1 MEAYTG
7 SGWGSIATPPTV
19 TGISPSTVAVG
30 DTATQVFTV
39 TGTGITNGSTV
50 QLEGADGTLYDGFNV
65 TTPNATATQIT
76 FKMGALG
83 TSGGYD
89 VAQKPYKVKINVTSG
104 LNVTS
109 TNTITFSP
117 PTITSLSNN
126 TLTDSTVTGSTT
138 ITVNGTGFTSSMTG
152 AGKVMVLG
160 ADGSTLYAVNSVA
173 VASTTQLTFNLGA
186 SLSSG
191 QLANRPYKVR
201 VTGAS
206 GLAATSTQ
214 TIGFAGLSWSSPAS
228 NALLEYEVGTS
239 STQNLIATDEVGGSD
254 VTFTIFSGSVSGLSL
269 GSASASPATYG
280 GNATTDASEVPVTFR
295 VTDNVTGSTLDRT
308 FRISASSDLY
318 PFISH
323 TFTTAGRG
331 TTGATYNSSSGPRHA
346 SDVADFRSSY
356 NTVWDQNS
364 AYYSHA
370 TYDGYQLWTVPSDGI
385 YLIQAKGARG
395 GYNYGPNNSNLP
407 GKGGVISAKFTLT
420 RGQKLVFIVGQ
431 PGHQTD
437 SNSKSPGG
445 GGATWVIDGDNGFPG
460 GTVDNNWLYMVAG
473 GGGGAQGSQFN
484 SNTTGNSPAAS
495 QGNITAA
502 YGGSTFIDSVP
513 RRPGGG
519 AGWLSDGEGLG
530 YGSGT
535 VYGKSGGFNPHNSA
549 KGGFN
554 QYNYVAVSQEGGF
567 GGGGS
572 GSIQLSGGG
581 AGLAGGNSGSFTDH
595 NGYNDIGGWIPGQ
608 GYGQTPTQHLAG
620 AGTQYI
626 MPNGTGGV
634 TVTNRTFDTS
644 NNNGNGEVYVEK
656 MP

>member
-1 MEAYTG
+1 METYTAM
-7 SGWGSIATPPTV
+7 GWGSIAPPPTV
-19 TGISPSTVAVG
+19 TGISPSTVAVA

-89 VAQKPYKVKINVTSG
+89 VAQKPYKVKINITSG
-104 LNVTS
+104 LSVTS

-206 GLAATSTQ
+206 GLTATSTQ

-254 VTFTIFSGSVSGLSL
+254 VTFSIFSGSVSGLSL

-280 GNATTDASEVPVTFR
+280 GTATTNASEVSVTFR

-308 FRISASSDLY
+308 FRISAISALY

-323 TFTTAGRG
+323 TFTTAGKS
-331 TTGATYNSSSGPRHA
+331 TNSYSGGCRLA
-346 SDVADFRSSY
+346 YDVATFRSSY

-364 AYYSHA
+364 AYYSYA
-370 TYDGYQLWTVPSDGI
+370 TYNGYQLWTVPSNGI

-395 GYNYGPNNSNLP
+395 GHNHGPGSSNLP

-420 RGQKLVFIVGQ
+420 KGQKLVFIVGQ
-431 PGHQTD
+431 PGNQT
-437 SNSKSPGG
+437 NHNTKSPGG

-460 GTVDNNWLYMVAG
+460 GTLNNNWLYMVAG
-473 GGGGAQGSQFN
+473 GGGGAQGAQFN
-484 SNTTGNSPAAS
+484 SNTNGNSPLAS
-495 QGNITAA
+495 QGNINAA
-502 YGGSTFIDSVP
+502 YGGNSFIDSVP

-519 AGWLSDGEGLG
+519 AGWSSDGVGLG
-530 YGSGT
+530 YAGSQN
-535 VYGKSGGFNPHNSA
+535 GKSGGFNPHNSA
-549 KGGFN
+549 SGGYD
-554 QYNYVAVSQEGGF
+554 QYLYYGSQEGGF

-634 TVTNRTFDTS
+634 TVTDRTFYTS
-644 NNNGNGEVYVEK
+644 NNNGDGEVYVEK